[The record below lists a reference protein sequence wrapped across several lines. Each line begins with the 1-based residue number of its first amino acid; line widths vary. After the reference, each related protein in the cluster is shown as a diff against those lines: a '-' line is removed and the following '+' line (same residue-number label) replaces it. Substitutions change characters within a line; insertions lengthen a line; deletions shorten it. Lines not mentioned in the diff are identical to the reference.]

1 MKKIKLL
8 ALSVALIGA
17 MGLRAQCNLVA
28 APDPTSLYEPTQI
41 ENGGF
46 EQKPTMAGS
55 GANRIPN
62 GTNQGWNTTETHDD
76 MDFEWCSDLYWHT
89 PELSP
94 IGNYCVEMNAY
105 NSAALYQDLYTNGG
119 DVIRWSL
126 AHAVRTS
133 CGEAEQDMRV
143 EVGAPEYNGD
153 NIVYPTGVNGDINTN
168 IDPETKATYRSD
180 GITNPTGHNYGSN
193 GQNLENLKVTT
204 SADLQW
210 YFASGVYVVPESQP
224 VTRFAFIS
232 EDTERPDCGNLLDSI
247 TFSTLIGD
255 LSATYGDN
263 NSVVIKGYWG
273 ETDTSKKLIIDINGT
288 TYNVDMS
295 GVIGQSFVITM
306 TEACYDNK
314 PSDIKIYHQ
323 DYESAAR
330 TISVN
335 YPISA
340 SAADVVLEYDG
351 NAHTISPAVTVP
363 ASGYT
368 LKYGTSYGGINLT
381 TCPEYTTIGT
391 YPIYYSVSAPG
402 YTTYKGKATLRITK
416 TFFPTNIPVTPP
428 TPLMLPYTKRNQT
441 LAEAGSCTGYE
452 MAYALGENGENA
464 PTTGWSTAIPQGKQ
478 WGNYYV
484 WYKVLGGENY
494 EDSNPAYVVAT
505 ITEPELLN
513 VSLTVNAPAMG
524 SIEVKASVYDEN
536 FDDLE
541 NGTFELPDEWS
552 NDGSRPWVVNNH
564 TLKSGNAGQDGT
576 TSTIQATYNFTNPGK
591 ISFSYRI
598 SSEGYNCDN
607 GFFSIDGV
615 TKINVSG
622 SSDGTFTENVN
633 AGSHTFRWWYSKDG
647 SASYDEDAFFIDN
660 IVITESRSDI
670 TDAIT
675 CTTGDAF
682 VLKAIPADEY
692 NYELANWT
700 FNDVEVS
707 TEPTYTMT
715 VMQSGTL
722 KANFAANTDFAGSG
736 TEEDPYLIPS
746 LEVWNLL
753 ATRVG
758 QGKSYAGRHFL
769 QTADISGVT
778 NMIGLHSNY
787 YFSGV
792 YDGGGHTLNLNINA
806 TSGSN
811 GVGPFR
817 YVQGATIKNLKTTGT
832 VNSSPNHPSGLVGM
846 MNGSCTIE
854 NCLVDVAVSGTS
866 HMGGLIGHTLEADV
880 TITGC
885 AFIGSLSGSSVT
897 GGLIGWGGDNS
908 GKTLRIKDSYFGG
921 TFTGSGKFHP
931 VGCFCQPDNY
941 TRIVTNTYYSLA
953 PQGMTDDDGNSFVK
967 GLSNKGKFA
976 YSVAGD
982 AEVTVVLGGTLT
994 EYNVSG
1000 ITASETG
1007 ILYNNVVYGG
1017 EGETVTLAL
1026 SHIHK
1031 TDAVCTGYT
1040 ADNGTLSGNALTMV
1054 AANSI
1059 ISAEWSSGGIIL
1071 HGDVAEDQMP
1081 LINTLADG
1089 NAYDVTLVRPVYRD
1103 GSHNTFCVPF
1113 DLDEAQIAA
1122 SELNGAHIK
1131 QFIGAHIDGG
1141 ALRIVIKEVTSIQ
1154 AGYPYL
1160 VKYDTNE
1167 GLLNELHF
1175 EGVTVDNAAPA
1186 EIELDDVYYQGI
1198 YTPFTPGIESEEDF
1212 HYLFVGV
1219 NDKIFWSN
1227 TDNALKP
1234 FRAYFTVKATSTPQG
1249 SPVRRGM
1256 PVMFDETEKANV
1268 TTGMDATPSNGQQP
1282 VKVIRDGRMY
1292 ILLNER
1298 IYTVDGQLVK

>member
-8 ALSVALIGA
+8 TLFLALVCA
-17 MGLRAQCNLVA
+17 MGMRAQCNLVA
-28 APDPTSLYEPTQI
+28 VPDATSAYEPTQI
-41 ENGGF
+41 ANGGF

-62 GTNQGWNTTETHDD
+62 GTNQGWNTTETNDE
-76 MDFEWCSDLYWHT
+76 MDFEWCIDLGWHT
-89 PELSP
+89 PGLSP

-105 NSAALYQDLYTNGG
+105 NSATLYQDLYTNGG

-126 AHAVRTS
+126 AHAARTS
-133 CGEAEQDMRV
+133 CGEEQQDMRV
-143 EVGAPEYNGD
+143 EVGAPLYDNG
-153 NIVYPTGVNGDINTN
+153 NIVYPSGINAAINTN
-168 IDPETKATYRSD
+168 IDAATKATFRSS
-180 GITNPTGHNYGSN
+180 GITNPTGNTYGFN
-193 GQNLENLKVTT
+193 GQNLEYLSLKKSDPV
-204 SADLQW
+204 QW
-210 YFASGVYVVPESQP
+210 YYSTGVYVVPVNQP
-224 VTRFAFIS
+224 VTRFAFVS
-232 EDTERPDCGNLLDSI
+232 EDTESPDCGNLLDEIS
-247 TFSTLIGD
+247 FSTLIGD

-295 GVIGQSFVITM
+295 GVIGKNFVITM

-314 PSDIKIYHQ
+314 PSDIKIYHS

-335 YPISA
+335 QPISA
-340 SAADVVLEYDG
+340 TAADVVLEYDG

-363 ASGYT
+363 ESGYT
-368 LKYGTSYGGINLT
+368 LKYGISYGGINLT
-381 TCPEYTTIGT
+381 TCPEYATIGT

-416 TFFPTNIPVTPP
+416 TAFPTNIPITPP
-428 TPLMLPYTKRNQT
+428 TPLTLPYTKRNQT
-441 LAEAGSCTGYE
+441 LVEAGSCTGYE

-464 PTTGWSTAIPQGKQ
+464 PTTGWSTAIPQGQ
-478 WGNYYV
+478 QSGSYYV

-505 ITEPELLN
+505 IKERESHT
-513 VSLTVNAPAMG
+513 VSFTVNDPALG
-524 SIEVKASVYDEN
+524 SLGVSSAVYSE
-536 FDDLE
+536 DLE
-541 NGTFELPDEWS
+541 TRDNGTFALPDGWT
-552 NDGSRPWVVNNH
+552 NDNERPWVVENH

-576 TSTIQATYNFTNPGK
+576 TSTIQVTYNFTKPGK
-591 ISFSYRI
+591 ISFSYRV
-598 SSEGYNCDN
+598 SSESWCDY
-607 GFFSIDGV
+607 GSFSIDGV
-615 TKINVSG
+615 TKINGISG
-622 SSDGTFTENVN
+622 SSDGTFTENVD

-647 SASYDEDAFFIDN
+647 SVSSGEDAFFIDN
-660 IVITESRSDI
+660 IVIYEFRTDI
-670 TDAIT
+670 TNTT
-675 CTTGDAF
+675 CLTADDIE
-682 VLKAIPADEY
+682 VKAIPADEY
-692 NYELANWT
+692 NYDFINWT

-707 TEPTYTMT
+707 TDPAYTMT
-715 VMQSGTL
+715 VIQSGTL

-753 ATRVG
+753 ATRVE

-817 YVQGATIKNLKTTGT
+817 YVQGATIKNLKTTGS

-854 NCLVDVAVSGTS
+854 NCLVNVAVSGTS

-941 TRIVTNTYYSLA
+941 TRIVTNSYYSLA
-953 PQGMTDDDGNSFVK
+953 PQSMTDDDGNSFVK

-982 AEVTVVLGGTLT
+982 AEVTVALGGTLT

-1026 SHIHK
+1026 SHIQK
-1031 TDAVCTGYT
+1031 TDAVCIGYT

-1081 LINTLADG
+1081 LINMLADG

-1141 ALRIVIKEVTSIQ
+1141 ALRIEIKEVTSIQ

-1167 GLLNELHF
+1167 GLLNEMHF
-1175 EGVTVDNAAPA
+1175 TGVTVNNAAPA
-1186 EIELDDVYYQGI
+1186 VVELDDVDYQGI
-1198 YTPFTPGIESEEDF
+1198 YAPFTPGVESAEDF
-1212 HYLFVGV
+1212 HHLFVGV

-1249 SPVRRGM
+1249 APVRRGM